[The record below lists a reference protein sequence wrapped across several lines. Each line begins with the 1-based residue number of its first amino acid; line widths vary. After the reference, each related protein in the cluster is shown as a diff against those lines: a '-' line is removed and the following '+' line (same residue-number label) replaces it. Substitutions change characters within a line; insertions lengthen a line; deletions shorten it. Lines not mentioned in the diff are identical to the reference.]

1 MSREREKKGKNKDTK
16 QERREKIIIENFN
29 NIHLLGQNGFW
40 KAPHLRIEKYE

>member
-29 NIHLLGQNGFW
+29 NIHLLGQNGF
-40 KAPHLRIEKYE
+40 